1 MKGFSVTVL
10 GGLIIAGMT
19 AASAVVSTP
28 ATAQTKIRVGYS
40 VIPIHQAPLIFKKK
54 SLTRHQ
60 GKSYIVD
67 MIHFR
72 GSAHQLTAVAAGELD
87 LAVLAFSTF
96 GGGIVNARQDLVAL
110 ADVAQDGPGFS
121 SVFGVLDSSPIKT
134 VKDLKGKVLAI
145 NGKGGGVDM
154 AARTLLLQNGL
165 KPGFDVTF
173 VEARFGAMGA
183 MLRQKKTDVAV
194 FVAPFW
200 AKESSKGGVR
210 ALFHQKDGL
219 GNSQFLLYAAKRDF
233 VKKNRAVLVD
243 WLEDYVRG
251 VRWLAQPQN
260 RKEALAMTAAY
271 TKRPAKNYAGWA
283 FKKGK
288 DYHHDQN
295 GLLDMK
301 AFQNNVDVLH
311 KLKILR
317 RSIKVADHT
326 DLSLVK
332 EAAARLK

>member
-1 MKGFSVTVL
+1 MKLNLTT
-10 GGLIIAGMT
+10 GLCGLAAAAIAAGSLMIS
-19 AASAVVSTP
+19 SA

-40 VIPIHQAPLIFKKK
+40 VIPIHQAPLIFGKK
-54 SLTRHQ
+54 SLTKHQ
-60 GKSYIVD
+60 GKSYTVD
-67 MIHFR
+67 LIHFR

-110 ADVAQDGPGFS
+110 ADVAQDGPSFS
-121 SVFGVLDSSPIKT
+121 SVFGVLDGSPIKAI
-134 VKDLKGKVLAI
+134 KDLKGKVLAI
-145 NGKGGGVDM
+145 NAKGGAVDM
-154 AARTLLLQNGL
+154 AARTVLLQNGL

-173 VEARFGAMGA
+173 VEARFGAMGS

-200 AKESSKGGVR
+200 ARATSKGGVR
-210 ALFHQKDGL
+210 PLFYQKDGL
-219 GNSQFLLYAAKRDF
+219 GNTQFLLYAAKRDF
-233 VKKNRAVLVD
+233 VKKNRAALVD
-243 WLEDYVRG
+243 WMEDYVRG
-251 VRWLAQPQN
+251 VRWLAQPEN
-260 RKEALAMTAAY
+260 RNEALEMTAAF

-283 FKKGK
+283 FLKGK
-288 DYHHDQN
+288 DYHHNPD
-295 GLLDMK
+295 GLLDMD
-301 AFQNNVDVLH
+301 AFQKNVDLLH